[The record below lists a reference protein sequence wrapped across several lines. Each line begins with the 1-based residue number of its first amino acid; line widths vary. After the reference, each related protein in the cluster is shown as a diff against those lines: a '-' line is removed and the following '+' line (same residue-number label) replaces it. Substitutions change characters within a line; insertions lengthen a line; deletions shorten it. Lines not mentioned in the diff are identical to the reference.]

1 MVQAIV
7 LLAGT
12 AMIITNL
19 AVDLGYTWLDP
30 RSKSSET

>member
-1 MVQAIV
+1 MQAIV

-12 AMIITNL
+12 GMIITNL
-19 AVDLGYTWLDP
+19 AVGYTQLDP